1 MLSYARCALAA
12 LLMIAASLRA
22 AEAPPPM
29 HAAQIRLAL
38 EKLDVLGR
46 ALYVTAHPDDENT
59 GLIAHWANGA
69 LHDTAY
75 LSLTRGDGGKNS
87 IGPELGDQLGVIR
100 TQELLAARRRV
111 L

>member
-29 HAAQIRLAL
+29 HAAEIRLAL
-38 EKLDVLGR
+38 KKLDVLGR
-46 ALYVTAHPDDENT
+46 ALYVATHPDDENT
-59 GLIAHWANGA
+59 GPIAHWANGA

-75 LSLTRGDGGKNS
+75 LSLTRGAGASRVARLDSGHPAIQGCRRAHEKNR
-87 IGPELGDQLGVIR
+87 G
-100 TQELLAARRRV
+100 
-111 L
+111 